1 MSHIPQDS
9 YPTRAPVWWGRR
21 GPAGPH
27 PDERGCTG
35 RLVLIRHPKKLSKF
49 ETIIAQITKA
59 PKELRRPLDDMNSLL
74 WELMNGSRNLG
85 QINHLMDSTFHERI
99 APVEER
105 VEASV
110 TNLMSL
116 GLVVVRMSPIDG
128 EWETSPLHDPS
139 KSLPVVDPSLGI
151 IEEE

>member
-1 MSHIPQDS
+1 MSRIRQDS

-27 PDERGCTG
+27 PDESGCTG

-49 ETIIAQITKA
+49 ETIIAKITKA
-59 PKELRRPLDDMNSLL
+59 PNELRRPLDDMNSLL

-85 QINHLMDSTFHERI
+85 QINHLMDSTIHERI

-105 VEASV
+105 EEASV

-116 GLVVVRMSPIDG
+116 GLAVVRMTPISG
-128 EWETSPLHDPS
+128 EWDTSPLHDPS
-139 KSLPVVDPSLGI
+139 ESLPAVDPSLGI
-151 IEEE
+151 FEEE

>member
-1 MSHIPQDS
+1 MNSVSQDS

-27 PDERGCTG
+27 PEESGCTG
-35 RLVLIRHPKKLSKF
+35 RMILIRHPKVLSKF
-49 ETIIAQITKA
+49 ESIIARITRA

-74 WELMNGSRNLG
+74 WELMDGTRTLG

-105 VEASV
+105 VEASI
-110 TNLMSL
+110 TNMISL
-116 GLVVVRMSPIDG
+116 GLVVMRTSPISGQWD
-128 EWETSPLHDPS
+128 TSALYDPNH
-139 KSLPVVDPSLGI
+139 SLPVPKPSLGI